1 MNVWRL
7 IILSVVFFSQEVQW
21 NSSGIVF
28 NVWNIISGTGLMGLG
43 TIGRKHDIDGMWF
56 LCVRVTKIFSIRA
69 R

>member
-1 MNVWRL
+1 
-7 IILSVVFFSQEVQW
+7 
-21 NSSGIVF
+21 
-28 NVWNIISGTGLMGLG
+28 MGLG